1 MTAAFRKGPGE
12 NIAEKNINTTDLK
25 KSTKLVNFPHNHE
38 GEKNKNLL
46 LQDRMLSILILQEEC
61 QNDKEKSNL
70 TRLTILTSL
79 QTVNAS

>member
-12 NIAEKNINTTDLK
+12 NIAEKSTNTTDFQKNQL
-25 KSTKLVNFPHNHE
+25 KLVNFPHNHE

-79 QTVNAS
+79 